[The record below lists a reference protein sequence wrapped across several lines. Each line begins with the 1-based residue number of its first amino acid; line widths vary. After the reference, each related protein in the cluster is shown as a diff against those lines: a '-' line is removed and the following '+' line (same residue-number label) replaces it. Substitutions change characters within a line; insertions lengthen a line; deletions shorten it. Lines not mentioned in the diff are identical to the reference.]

1 MLQSKRASSA
11 GTSGR
16 AMALAFEKIAKANG
30 NVVTFEQAAQVNPKY
45 PSDLAYYFRQAGGKC
60 ITSKARNGNT
70 FWTVQVLANGQ
81 HAYPDA
87 VQARIAEL
95 TKGNAEKAKA
105 STATK

>member
-1 MLQSKRASSA
+1 
-11 GTSGR
+11 
-16 AMALAFEKIAKANG
+16 MALAFEKIAKANG
-30 NVVTFEQAAQVNPKY
+30 NVVTFDQASTVNAKY

-70 FWTVQVLANGQ
+70 FWTVQVLANGK

-87 VQARIAEL
+87 VAERIAEL
-95 TKGNAEKAKA
+95 SKASAEKAKA